1 MRSDFLQNSDDGLD
15 HEVIEDLR
23 DIGADPT
30 DDVIPVLLGMFFK
43 ELPARIIALRTL
55 AHAPDLSALAS
66 AAHRMKGSSALIGAS
81 RLAGICADLESIG
94 DRRAAPEAME
104 DLLSA
109 LEVEAKRVRLILPQA
124 LGHADAVSR
133 QQDSALR

>member
-1 MRSDFLQNSDDGLD
+1 MPNSDDGLD
-15 HEVIEDLR
+15 HEVIEDLK

-55 AHAPDLSALAS
+55 AHAPDFSELAR

-81 RLAGICADLESIG
+81 RLAGICGKIESIG
-94 DRRAAPEAME
+94 DRLAAPEAME
-104 DLLSA
+104 GLLSA
-109 LEVEAKRVRLILPQA
+109 LEIEAKRVRLILPQA
-124 LGHADAVSR
+124 LGHADAVERR
-133 QQDSALR
+133 QESVVR